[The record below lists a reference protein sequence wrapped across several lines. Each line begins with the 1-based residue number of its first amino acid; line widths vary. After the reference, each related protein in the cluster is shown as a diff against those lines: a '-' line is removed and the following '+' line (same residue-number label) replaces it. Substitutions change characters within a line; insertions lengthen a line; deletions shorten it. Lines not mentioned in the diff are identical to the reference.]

1 MKSAFFCGNTQLY
14 SKIYVKIQEIKN
26 FQSYREKEQIQMNYI
41 TWYQDLQQTTVI
53 KTVLY

>member
-1 MKSAFFCGNTQLY
+1 M
-14 SKIYVKIQEIKN
+14 KIQEIKN